1 MKNYPL
7 AVQIWL
13 IFASIT
19 LGVTLLLALLFP
31 WALRSFFTK
40 EIYAQIEASQDVFL
54 AYATSSVDGWEDKG
68 LLKRELE
75 RQNVRAV
82 THVIFR
88 ENGKVIGGKAL
99 PESLVKMLNEDIG
112 EQLADVQQYVRP
124 VEDES
129 IYYVI
134 RRETLAGKTIY
145 LVSYV
150 WNSYLNGLVSTLLWR
165 LILIMA
171 AVLLISWLPCLWLAR
186 YLTRPL
192 VEMEQR
198 VKRIADRDWS
208 EPFVLERADEI
219 GRLAGSIER
228 MRERLVSQN
237 EKQQSFLQQVSHEL
251 KTPVMVI
258 RSYAQSI
265 LDGIFPKGDI
275 PGSVRVIDEEAERLE
290 ERIRGLLYIT
300 KLEFLEQQ
308 SSRKLFRLDELVV
321 EVWDRLKWK
330 RTDVDWSCSA
340 EAVTISGDPEQW
352 KVAVENLLDNQ
363 MRYAQKKITLAL
375 GQKNGNAELRIGNDG
390 PPIPEEKTEHL
401 FNRFSKG
408 EKGEFGL
415 GLAIVKQIV
424 QLHHAR
430 IQVENGAG
438 EVFFVISIPLMKR

>member
-19 LGVTLLLALLFP
+19 MGVTLLLALLFP
-31 WALRSFFTK
+31 WALRGFFTK
-40 EIYAQIEASQDVFL
+40 EVYSQIEASQEVFL
-54 AYATSSVDGWEDKG
+54 AYATSAVDGWEDKG
-68 LLKRELE
+68 LLRRELE

-82 THVIFR
+82 THAIFR

-99 PESLVKMLNEDIG
+99 PESFVNMVNKDIG
-112 EQLADVQQYVRP
+112 EQLSDVRQYVRQ

-134 RRETLAGKTIY
+134 RREILAGKTVY

-150 WNSYLNGLVSTLLWR
+150 WDTYLNGLVSTLLWR
-165 LILIMA
+165 LILIMG
-171 AVLLISWLPCLWLAR
+171 AVLLLSWLPCLWLAR

-219 GRLAGSIER
+219 GRLAASIER

-275 PGSVRVIDEEAERLE
+275 PGSVRVIDDEAKRLE

-300 KLEFLEQQ
+300 KLDFLEQQ
-308 SSRKLFRLDELVV
+308 SHYQPFRLDELVE

-330 RTDVDWSCSA
+330 RPDVDWSCST
-340 EAVTISGDPEQW
+340 EAVTLSGDPEQW
-352 KVAVENLLDNQ
+352 KVVVENLLDNQ
-363 MRYAQKKITLAL
+363 MRYARGKITLVLEKQA
-375 GQKNGNAELRIGNDG
+375 GYAELRMGNDG
-390 PPIPEEKTEHL
+390 PPIPETIKEQL
-401 FNRFSKG
+401 FDRFSKG

-415 GLAIVKQIV
+415 GLAIVKRIV
-424 QLHHAR
+424 QLHQAQ
-430 IQVENGAG
+430 IQVESRAG
-438 EVFFVISIPLMKR
+438 EVAFVISVPVFEQ